1 MHEVVIAAINRVA
14 ARVALE
20 ASVPRKTGF
29 QIFGGYAMVGAGAK
43 GGEGMGRAAAAEV
56 RGGWVGMVLR
66 VQASPDHAPAARAPL
81 LGRPAGAVA
90 PAVER
95 SGGFPRPFVQTASFP
110 GNYRLKRLP
119 TPQKVAAQELIR
131 KLVSNCTLLCVC
143 RGSCAPDPPAIPTG
157 TNSYCTCCRRSLR
170 PKRRVSS
177 LLVLHIHILDSC
189 VGSLNFLLIIY
200 LDQPIRAPRHHWRAE
215 VV

>member
-1 MHEVVIAAINRVA
+1 MCKSVACLQGAFPAAA
-14 ARVALE
+14 
-20 ASVPRKTGF
+20 GF
-29 QIFGGYAMVGAGAK
+29 QIFGGYGMVVAGAK

-143 RGSCAPDPPAIPTG
+143 RGSCAPDPPAMLLSFVCG
-157 TNSYCTCCRRSLR
+157 MLCN
-170 PKRRVSS
+170 VSS
-177 LLVLHIHILDSC
+177 DR
-189 VGSLNFLLIIY
+189 VG
-200 LDQPIRAPRHHWRAE
+200 
-215 VV
+215 VGG

>member
-1 MHEVVIAAINRVA
+1 MLIWWRTPCVCAVRDLTA
-14 ARVALE
+14 
-20 ASVPRKTGF
+20 GF
-29 QIFGGYAMVGAGAK
+29 QLFGGYGMVVAGAK

-66 VQASPDHAPAARAPL
+66 VQASPDHAPAARAPV

-90 PAVER
+90 P
-95 SGGFPRPFVQTASFP
+95 GGREIWWFPSTPFVQTASFP

-143 RGSCAPDPPAIPTG
+143 RGSCAPDPPSCYFLSFAGCYVT
-157 TNSYCTCCRRSLR
+157 SL
-170 PKRRVSS
+170 
-177 LLVLHIHILDSC
+177 
-189 VGSLNFLLIIY
+189 
-200 LDQPIRAPRHHWRAE
+200 ATEWE
-215 VV
+215 

>member
-1 MHEVVIAAINRVA
+1 MVCTPLVGRPRCGAGLCHRLGGAASSRWVSDFWGA
-14 ARVALE
+14 WY
-20 ASVPRKTGF
+20 
-29 QIFGGYAMVGAGAK
+29 GGTVAGAK

-66 VQASPDHAPAARAPL
+66 VQASPDHAPAARAPV

-90 PAVER
+90 P
-95 SGGFPRPFVQTASFP
+95 GGREIWWFPSTPFVQTASFP

-143 RGSCAPDPPAIPTG
+143 RGSCAPDPPSCYFLSFAGCYVT
-157 TNSYCTCCRRSLR
+157 SL
-170 PKRRVSS
+170 
-177 LLVLHIHILDSC
+177 
-189 VGSLNFLLIIY
+189 
-200 LDQPIRAPRHHWRAE
+200 ATEWE
-215 VV
+215 